1 MGVFLQELIIG
12 VARVLDSVLWIYMLI
27 VFGAVICSWVN
38 ADPRNGI
45 VRFLHSATEPV
56 LYWIRRRMPF
66 VIQGGLDL
74 SPLVLGL
81 GLYLVRSVV
90 VGTLVRL
97 AGQIR
102 APY

>member
-1 MGVFLQELIIG
+1 MSIVAQQFVISI
-12 VARVLDSVLWIYMLI
+12 ARVLDSVLWLYTLI

-45 VRFLHSATEPV
+45 VRFLHAATDPV

-74 SPLVLGL
+74 SPLLLGL
-81 GLYLVRSVV
+81 ALMFVRSWI
-90 VGTLVRL
+90 VGALVRL
-97 AGQIR
+97 ATSMEMG
-102 APY
+102 